1 MGKKK
6 INFYNRPKGTK
17 KNCIKFKTKYNKTMQ
32 YNDGS
37 FFEVEAIRARKGDD
51 TNPVY
56 MVKWKFWPEDTNTWE
71 PVKNLKNVRHLVED
85 FEITKNNKKDLSF
98 LNAFFEDTAHLS
110 LESEP
115 EACLDYDIPQK
126 ILKIKKEDDGKVILK
141 IDWLVRAK
149 TGFKPDNSWVS
160 RDKFKKKTSNLL
172 MLIEYYE
179 NHFRFCV

>member
-6 INFYNRPKGTK
+6 KSFSRSKASN
-17 KNCIKFKTKYNKTMQ
+17 KNCVKFKTKYNKTLQ
-32 YNDGS
+32 YKDGS

-51 TNPVY
+51 SNPIY

-71 PVKNLKNVRHLVED
+71 PAKNLKNVRHLVEE
-85 FEITKNNKKDLSF
+85 FERTKNNKKDLSF
-98 LNAFFEDTAHLS
+98 LNPFFEDTGELS

-115 EACLDYDIPQK
+115 EACLDADVPQK
-126 ILKIKKEDDGKVILK
+126 ILKIKKEDDGEVKLK
-141 IDWLVRAK
+141 IDWLVRAN
-149 TGFKPDNSWVS
+149 TGFKPDNSWVC
-160 RDKFKKKTSNLL
+160 REEFKKKTSNLL